1 MTQRYNRCSIC
12 GKTIEE
18 KRPAFAGYG
27 SGNSPLVTCADC
39 SDALKELA
47 TPVYWTG
54 TLDLSVD
61 ETQAIWRYMDFSKF
75 VAMLQQGGL
84 YFTRASDFSD
94 PFEEAAGISSREIT
108 WNQHYLS
115 FFKDAVVT
123 PPAGFPPVKKSED

>member
-1 MTQRYNRCSIC
+1 MGDINFEDADKDVFSRLQSSGRISNELRRVMTQRYNRCSIC

-18 KRPAFAGYG
+18 KRPAFAGYD

-61 ETQAIWRYMDFSKF
+61 ETQAMWRYMDFRRS
-75 VAMLQQGGL
+75 
-84 YFTRASDFSD
+84 
-94 PFEEAAGISSREIT
+94 
-108 WNQHYLS
+108 
-115 FFKDAVVT
+115 
-123 PPAGFPPVKKSED
+123 